1 MPPMQKHK
9 HYSIKS
15 KINKKKFGDFTSL
28 QTRNE
33 IYEKNKQTNL
43 HRQDLKTCNITNERT
58 DTKTYEM

>member
-15 KINKKKFGDFTSL
+15 KIHEKFGDFTSL

-33 IYEKNKQTNL
+33 IYDNKIEEEEEE
-43 HRQDLKTCNITNERT
+43 D
-58 DTKTYEM
+58 EMTWAEFKDMKHS